1 MVSGFYD
8 IFKRNEQGTPV
19 WVDKA
24 LDLRS
29 AKARIIQ
36 LSRIAPGQ
44 YLVVHSLTGRTI
56 IAGTIV
62 ASSESQAAALNSGE
76 TLF

>member
-1 MVSGFYD
+1 MVFYD

-19 WVDKA
+19 WMDKA
-24 LDLRS
+24 PDLRS

-36 LSRIAPGQ
+36 LSRVAPGQ
-44 YLVVHSLTGRTI
+44 YLVIHSLTGRTI
-56 IAGTIV
+56 SAGTIV
-62 ASSESQAAALNSGE
+62 ASTDSQRATLSSGE